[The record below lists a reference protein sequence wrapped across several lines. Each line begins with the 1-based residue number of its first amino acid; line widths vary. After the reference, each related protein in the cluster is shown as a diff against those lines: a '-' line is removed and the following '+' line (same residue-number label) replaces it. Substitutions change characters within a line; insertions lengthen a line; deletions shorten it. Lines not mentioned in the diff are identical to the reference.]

1 MKNQWIV
8 TLAFV
13 ASAAVLSVVAARVQP
28 ESYSTAIF
36 SDQGEDL
43 FPALTDASAVQSIEI
58 VDYNPEQAVARPLKV
73 ELRKGRWVLASHG
86 DYPAEARDRLAQTAG
101 ALVGLK
107 KDSVASDRWE
117 DQAQYGVI
125 DPLDQKNASLTGR
138 GKRVTLL
145 DGHGTKL
152 AELVLGS
159 APPDKPGFRYARL
172 PGQKRIYL
180 VKTSADPSARFEDW
194 VEADLLKVGVGD
206 ITKLIVNSYTIDQ
219 MAGTLANLRRRVMV
233 PNGENWDAAA
243 KTAAQA
249 LAGLRVAGA
258 RAKPKL
264 LADQL
269 RERKLTLSLETV
281 MSLRARGYFVL
292 PTGQLLANA
301 GEVVVETKQGFV
313 YTLRFGELASSSM
326 DGDAGQPSPTAAAKS
341 GDDRFLFVTVS
352 SHNPE
357 TEARA
362 KALDAKFADW
372 YYIVKGADF
381 AKLQKA
387 APAGSAVPAEPAPR
401 PSATPGAPSAPP
413 AARP

>member
-1 MKNQWIV
+1 MRNQWVV

-13 ASAAVLSVVAARVQP
+13 AMAAVLSLVAARVQP
-28 ESYSTAIF
+28 EGYSTAIF

-58 VDYNPEQAVARPLKV
+58 VDYNAEQAVARPLKV
-73 ELRKGRWVLASHG
+73 EMRKGRWVLASHG

-107 KDSVASDRWE
+107 KDSVSSDRWE

-145 DGHGTKL
+145 DSHGTKL
-152 AELVLGS
+152 GELVLG
-159 APPDKPGFRYARL
+159 AIPPGKPGYRYARL

-180 VKTSADPSARFEDW
+180 VKTTADPSARFEDW
-194 VEADLLKVGVGD
+194 VEADLLKVGVND
-206 ITKLIVNSYTIDQ
+206 ITKLTVNSYTIDEL
-219 MAGTLANLRRRVMV
+219 AGTLANLRRRVMV

-243 KTAAQA
+243 KTAAQT
-249 LAGLRVAGA
+249 LSGLRVAGA

-281 MSLRARGYFVL
+281 MSLRARGFFVL

-313 YTLRFGELASSSM
+313 YTLRFGELASSGI
-326 DGDAGQPSPTAAAKS
+326 DGDTGQTSPAAAAKS

-352 SHNPE
+352 SRNPE

-372 YYIVKGADF
+372 YYIVTGADF

-387 APAGSAVPAEPAPR
+387 APAGSAIPAVPR
-401 PSATPGAPSAPP
+401 PPGAVPGAPPAPP

>member
-1 MKNQWIV
+1 MKNQWLV
-8 TLAFV
+8 TFAFV
-13 ASAAVLSVVAARVQP
+13 AGAAALVAVAARVQP
-28 ESYSTAIF
+28 AEYEASMF

-43 FPALTDASAVQSIEI
+43 FPALTDAGAVQAIEV
-58 VDYNPEQAVARPLKV
+58 VDYNAEQAVARPLKV

-117 DQAQYGVI
+117 DQAQYGVV

-145 DGHGTKL
+145 DGRGTKV
-152 AELVLGS
+152 AELVLGT
-159 APPDKPGFRYARL
+159 AAAGKPGYRYARL

-180 VKTSADPSARFEDW
+180 VKTTADPSARFEDW
-194 VEADLLKVGVGD
+194 VEADLLKASVAD
-206 ITKLIVNSYTIDQ
+206 IAKLIVTSYSIDELS
-219 MAGTLANLRRRVMV
+219 GTLANLRRRVMV

-243 KTAAQA
+243 KAAAQA
-249 LAGLRVAGA
+249 LAGLRVTGA
-258 RAKPKL
+258 RAKPRM

-281 MSLRARGYFVL
+281 MSLRSRGFFVL

-301 GEVVVETKQGFV
+301 GEAVVETKQGLV
-313 YTLRFGELASSSM
+313 YTLRFGEVASSSL
-326 DGDAGQPSPTAAAKS
+326 DGDASQTAGQASAGAMAKP
-341 GDDRFLFVTVS
+341 GDDRFLFATVS
-352 SHNPE
+352 SRSPE

-362 KALDAKFADW
+362 NALDAKFADW
-372 YYIVKGADF
+372 YYIVSGADF
-381 AKLQKA
+381 AKVQKA
-387 APAGSAVPAEPAPR
+387 APAGS
-401 PSATPGAPSAPP
+401 GGPSAPGRLAAP
-413 AARP
+413 AAQPDAQP